1 MHLFLY
7 FIKKMSQ
14 KKSKTLRLIYPQWQG
29 GINPNYATGS
39 EVLSLI
45 LPKGGSQTEV
55 LEVPVEKDFSKE
67 GVVENGIYEESTLIN
82 QIKCAYNI
90 LQTKNPDKVIT
101 RWRLF
106 HKSTSF

>member
-1 MHLFLY
+1 
-7 FIKKMSQ
+7 MSQ

-55 LEVPVEKDFSKE
+55 
-67 GVVENGIYEESTLIN
+67 
-82 QIKCAYNI
+82 
-90 LQTKNPDKVIT
+90 
-101 RWRLF
+101 
-106 HKSTSF
+106 